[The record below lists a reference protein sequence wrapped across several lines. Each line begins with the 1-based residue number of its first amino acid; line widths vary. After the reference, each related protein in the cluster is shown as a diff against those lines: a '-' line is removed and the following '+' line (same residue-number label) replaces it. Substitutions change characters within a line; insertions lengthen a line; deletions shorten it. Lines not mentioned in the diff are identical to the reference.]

1 MIDHFYQDDGEVVGW
16 ELLWHCHQNVGVAK
30 TVVLP
35 PASVG
40 LSSSVM
46 NPSRKSL
53 PLAWMTRRTSCGL
66 CCRSLANRTKSIPQA
81 KQRRFWHAIYLPL
94 LFKGESFLWGFGEKR
109 SESDR
114 DKYYIY
120 IYIHTL
126 HSQLHHFT
134 TRTLLPETCFIHW
147 FHFVM
152 GYKMGLRTYIYIFSF
167 FFW

>member
-46 NPSRKSL
+46 SPSRKSL

-120 IYIHTL
+120 IYTHT
-126 HSQLHHFT
+126 SFSATPLHHPYSL
-134 TRTLLPETCFIHW
+134 TRDLFHSLVPFCNGLQNGPENI
-147 FHFVM
+147 
-152 GYKMGLRTYIYIFSF
+152 YLYI
-167 FFW
+167 